1 MEIHWRTGWTSIRS
15 PSGGGL
21 SGVATFSYLEVATLE
36 IAGNANDNAMAA
48 SPGIISDKNPSL
60 NPLAGPECSGF
71 SDPSASASV
80 VAIAIDTAVWLIPL
94 NWGLAMELGRLC
106 PRDKAWLGQDSAGG
120 ASCSAVAPVQKGDT
134 SRVRLPVI

>member
-1 MEIHWRTGWTSIRS
+1 M
-15 PSGGGL
+15 
-21 SGVATFSYLEVATLE
+21 EVATLE

-48 SPGIISDKNPSL
+48 STGIIGNKNPSL
-60 NPLAGPECSGF
+60 SPLAGPECSGS

-80 VAIAIDTAVWLIPL
+80 VAIAIDTSVWLIPL
-94 NWGLAMELGRLC
+94 NLGLAIELELPC
-106 PRDKAWLGQDSAGG
+106 PREKAWLGQDPAGG